1 MAWIPVMNVSVSA
14 PINDPVAVMNTYRSY
29 VSMLKVPVA
38 KNESKLK
45 ALPELSGE
53 LETIVSDPQYPSFL
67 DQAIKIFIRILGDE
81 EPQFI
86 AEKTTHINL
95 IPIATMSLKALAE
108 LPIIVVLMYQLYKM
122 SVHKDVEEFV
132 PLIMTTNT
140 LQPTAQ
146 QRSNPSLNKEVYV
159 DFMPAQ
165 IKTLSFLAYLVRI
178 YQFCYEGSLKWN
190 CKETVT

>member
-1 MAWIPVMNVSVSA
+1 MAGIPVMSESA
-14 PINDPVAVMNTYRSY
+14 PINDLVAVMNAYSSY
-29 VSMLKVPVA
+29 VSMLQDPVA
-38 KNESKLK
+38 KDESKLK

-146 QRSNPSLNKEVYV
+146 Q
-159 DFMPAQ
+159 
-165 IKTLSFLAYLVRI
+165 SFYS
-178 YQFCYEGSLKWN
+178 YP
-190 CKETVT
+190 